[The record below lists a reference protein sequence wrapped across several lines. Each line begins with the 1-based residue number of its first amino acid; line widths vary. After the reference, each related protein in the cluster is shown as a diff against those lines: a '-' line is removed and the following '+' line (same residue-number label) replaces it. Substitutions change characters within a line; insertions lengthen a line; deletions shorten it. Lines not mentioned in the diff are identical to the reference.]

1 MRSIATILLVLLT
14 ALAEAEVRFTDVK
27 AFPDIGLEMPALS
40 GAFPEAVFMPH
51 AEAFFVT
58 EPDGSRH
65 LEDRFDTFDLWTAR
79 TVRARWRDANGN
91 LLVVARLDFSP
102 PDDPPD
108 TLSTR
113 ADFER
118 RLASLAIDPR
128 DEIARNAAVVACAPV
143 DVSEEPVRPRRN
155 RRREIESLF
164 YYRSTNQCASVWAF
178 RPAPPES
185 GVQTQWYMVALVT
198 SPDEDQ
204 DAAAAC
210 VDSYFLDRVRS
221 LPAAQLP
228 AHPQSRRTRR
238 IAPPVP
244 GEAELLKR
252 DYSLSVAN
260 YEDWHSTENGDVV
273 VVDDLTPQW
282 HDTFVSSL
290 TNDLPRFRAAYA
302 LSVPSP
308 LAATT
313 NVAAVRVFSEREEY
327 LGYIEDGAEWS
338 AAVWSPQRRELV
350 LNLQPSG
357 IEDLLGI
364 KVAGYRVL

>member
-1 MRSIATILLVLLT
+1 MR
-14 ALAEAEVRFTDVK
+14 
-27 AFPDIGLEMPALS
+27 
-40 GAFPEAVFMPH
+40 
-51 AEAFFVT
+51 
-58 EPDGSRH
+58 
-65 LEDRFDTFDLWTAR
+65 
-79 TVRARWRDANGN
+79 
-91 LLVVARLDFSP
+91 
-102 PDDPPD
+102 
-108 TLSTR
+108 
-113 ADFER
+113 
-118 RLASLAIDPR
+118 
-128 DEIARNAAVVACAPV
+128 CAG
-143 DVSEEPVRPRRN
+143 
-155 RRREIESLF
+155 I
-164 YYRSTNQCASVWAF
+164 
-178 RPAPPES
+178 
-185 GVQTQWYMVALVT
+185 
-198 SPDEDQ
+198 
-204 DAAAAC
+204 
-210 VDSYFLDRVRS
+210 
-221 LPAAQLP
+221 P

-244 GEAELLKR
+244 GEAELLKC

-357 IEDLLGI
+357 IEDLLKTVRHEAFHQYLSYAGAMAEASPWFNEGHAELFKHTSLSNDG
-364 KVAGYRVL
+364 KVVFERHPAAAEWIHANADLVATSFPAFFYLDYHEFYSGDSAQRRVNYWIAWSVAYFLEVGAPEVRFRPFAKLRANYMATLVRTRRADDATAAVFTLDKMKLFSYEWKKFWKK